1 MTIRITA
8 QFIALLAFSTVF
20 AQSEQSKALQ
30 AVQLEYS
37 QMHEQLEQMR
47 GKVEKAKLAVMQ
59 HDLAEWGYP
68 ALQPGDEVIVHPGHS
83 LVWNDTYKVPKWTAH
98 IIMPDIME
106 GNLARIDTFLPDPL
120 IKTNTALITSYWYS
134 GYDRGH
140 MVPSADMRWSMDA
153 LKATYLYSNVSPQKP
168 ELNRGAWADLED
180 WMRRYVHYSGHR
192 VFVVTAPILGK
203 GMPLL
208 NKPNA
213 EADVSA
219 PPYFFKAMVDIDG
232 PVKKGIAFVMKN
244 GLNDQGIL
252 SYAVSIDSVE
262 ALSGLDLFPA
272 LADTLENRIEAMNNA
287 QDWYGEGDRAMG
299 EVAPL
304 PAPLPGGRF
313 NTVQAKYHIGN
324 KATICGTVVSTRRT
338 KKANALYLNFD
349 RMYPNQDFYATV
361 WDSNSPNFA
370 YDPETYLQGRKICVT
385 GMISTFSD
393 IARISINNEKEITFW
408 EDVIR
413 DDKKDDRD

>member
-1 MTIRITA
+1 MNARSTLLFTGIVMLSAAFGQSAADQHLREVQARYAAMQA
-8 QFIALLAFSTVF
+8 QMDMLRSDV
-20 AQSEQSKALQ
+20 EQ
-30 AVQLEYS
+30 
-37 QMHEQLEQMR
+37 
-47 GKVEKAKLAVMQ
+47 AKLKVMQ
-59 HDLAEWGYP
+59 HDLARTGYP
-68 ALQPGDEVIVHPGHS
+68 RLATGDTVVVHPGHA
-83 LVWNDTYKVPKWTAH
+83 LVWNDRYKVPKWTAH
-98 IIMPDIME
+98 MILPDIME

-120 IKTNTALITSYWYS
+120 VKTNTALTTAYWYS

-153 LKATYLYSNVSPQKP
+153 LKATYYYTNVAPQKP
-168 ELNRGAWADLED
+168 EMNRGTWADLED

-192 VFVVTAPILGK
+192 VFVITAPILGND
-203 GMPLL
+203 MPLL
-208 NKPNA
+208 NKPKA

-219 PPYFFKAMVDIDG
+219 PPLFFKAMVDLDA
-232 PVKKGIAFVMKN
+232 PVGKGIAFLMKN
-244 GLNDQGIL
+244 DLNDQGVL

-272 LADTLENRIEAMNNA
+272 LDDTLEQHIEARYNT
-287 QDWYGEGDRAMG
+287 QDWYGEGDKALG

-313 NTVQAKYHIGN
+313 NTMQAKYHIGS

-338 KKANALYLNFD
+338 KKSNALYLNFD

-361 WDSNSPNFA
+361 WDYNSPNFS
-370 YDPETYLQGRKICVT
+370 YNPETYLQGRKVCVT
-385 GMISTFSD
+385 GMVSVFDD

-408 EDVIR
+408 EEVIKER
-413 DDKKDDRD
+413 

>member
-1 MTIRITA
+1 MNIRSTLTLTGSLLLSASFGQTQADKHLREVQA
-8 QFIALLAFSTVF
+8 QYAAI
-20 AQSEQSKALQ
+20 QQ
-30 AVQLEYS
+30 QLE
-37 QMHEQLEQMR
+37 HMR
-47 GKVEKAKLAVMQ
+47 NQVEHAKLDVMQ
-59 HDLAEWGYP
+59 HDLAQWGYP
-68 ALQPGDEVIVHPGHS
+68 RLDAGDTVIVHPGHA
-83 LVWNDTYKVPKWTAH
+83 LVWSDKYKVPKWTAH

-120 IKTNTALITSYWYS
+120 IKTNTALIDNYWFS

-140 MVPSADMRWSMDA
+140 MVPSADMRWSEDA

-192 VFVVTAPILGK
+192 VFVVTAPIPGK
-203 GMPLL
+203 DMPLL
-208 NKPNA
+208 NKPKA
-213 EADVSA
+213 AADVSI
-219 PPYFFKAMVDIDG
+219 PPMFFKAMVDIDQ
-232 PVKKGIAFVMKN
+232 PQKKGIAFVMKN

-272 LADTLENRIEAMNNA
+272 LDDTLENRIEAQHNT
-287 QDWYGEGDRAMG
+287 QDWYGEGDKAMG

-304 PAPLPGGRF
+304 PPPLPGGRF
-313 NTVQAKYHIGN
+313 NTMQAKYHIGN

-338 KKANALYLNFD
+338 KKSNALYLNFD

-361 WDSNSPNFA
+361 WDYNSPNFS
-370 YDPETYLQGRKICVT
+370 YNPETYLQGRKVCVT
-385 GMISTFSD
+385 GMVTVFDD

-408 EDVIR
+408 EDVI
-413 DDKKDDRD
+413 KGK